1 MRLGMGE
8 TPKAAQK
15 WMADGRP
22 HLMQFLFCLCIVCL
36 IF

>member
-1 MRLGMGE
+1 MRLWMRE

-22 HLMQFLFCLCIVCL
+22 HLMQFLFYHV
-36 IF
+36 

>member
-1 MRLGMGE
+1 MRLGMSE

-15 WMADGRP
+15 WMADGRL
-22 HLMQFLFCLCIVCL
+22 HLMQFLFCPYIACL